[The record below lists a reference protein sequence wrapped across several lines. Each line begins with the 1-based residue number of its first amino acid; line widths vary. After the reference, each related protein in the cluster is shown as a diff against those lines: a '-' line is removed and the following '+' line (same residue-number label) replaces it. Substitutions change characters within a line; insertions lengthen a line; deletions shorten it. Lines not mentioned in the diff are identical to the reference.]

1 MNTENT
7 LSLTGLSQSI
17 TVDIAPDALSAKRAC
32 VEMGQAIV
40 SVSTKQEQDDALAA
54 ASLLKGL
61 EKRMEATRVEVK
73 KPALEAC
80 RRIDS
85 IAEGYVGTIRTER
98 QRLETLA
105 GTFQATVE
113 QAADELKA
121 QELLDM
127 AASTDMSEDAM
138 RTRASRLVEISQP
151 MRVAGA
157 MTRDAI
163 AYEVTD
169 WPAFVTWCAA
179 HGCLSFL
186 KLELRTSELNG
197 YFGIPSNPPLPGL
210 TATPHI
216 KLHAKAS

>member
-1 MNTENT
+1 MTENT

-17 TVDIAPDALSAKRAC
+17 TVDIALDALNAKRAAI
-32 VEMGQAIV
+32 EIGQEII

-98 QRLETLA
+98 QRLEGLA
-105 GTFQATVE
+105 GTFQAKIE

-138 RTRASRLVEISQP
+138 RTRASRLAEISQP
-151 MRVAGA
+151 IRVAGA
-157 MTRDAI
+157 THRSFTDYKVEDALALANARPDLVTI
-163 AYEVTD
+163 EVKRRELLAYLSIPNV
-169 WPAFVTWCAA
+169 AA
-179 HGCLSFL
+179 LA
-186 KLELRTSELNG
+186 
-197 YFGIPSNPPLPGL
+197 GISTFQNQ
-210 TATPHI
+210 T
-216 KLHAKAS
+216 LHAKAS